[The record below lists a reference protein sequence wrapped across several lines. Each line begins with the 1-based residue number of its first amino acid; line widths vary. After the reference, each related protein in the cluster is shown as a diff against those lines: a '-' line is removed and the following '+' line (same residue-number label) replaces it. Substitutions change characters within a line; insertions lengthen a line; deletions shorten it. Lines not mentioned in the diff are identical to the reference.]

1 MGTVRGIRFQSEKN
15 GFAVLRLET
24 RKASE
29 PITVIGELVGFV
41 EGETV
46 RFSGRWEEHALYGK
60 RFRALSWV
68 PVIPSTTEGLARYLG
83 SGLVPG
89 IGERTAARIV
99 AKFGAET
106 LDVIT
111 TQKRKLTQVSG
122 IGQKRADAL
131 SEAVK
136 EKRTEAEGIAFLH
149 ALGLGPSLAKKI
161 HARFGT
167 RTAEQMRLDPYRTA
181 EEIAG
186 IGFLTADK
194 IGRGAG
200 ITDDDP
206 RRAEGAVLHLI
217 GKASDEGHVM
227 LPRAEVERLAVAL
240 EVPRERVGPAIEALG
255 ERQMVILD
263 GDAVYAPPLYRA
275 EKAVTEALGNL
286 AKGGSAVTKAKRE
299 KALSSVDVSA
309 LHALQKKAVER
320 VLHERLTVLTGG
332 PGTGKTTTVKAMLA
346 ALRAA
351 ELVVLLAAPT
361 GRAAK
366 RLSDATGAEART
378 LHRMLEWTPG
388 LRGFGRNAENPLE
401 CDVVLVDEASM
412 LDVRLAAGL
421 LEALPPSAHLILVGD
436 VDQLPPVGAGQVL
449 RALIDSEIADV
460 VRLTQI
466 FRQAQESA
474 IVRGAHALLHGKAPT
489 PTPPKTKGSGDLF
502 QIIAL
507 DGESAAH
514 KLVEVLR
521 RMAAAY
527 GLDPVHDV
535 QVLAP
540 MKKGPYGVDRLNE
553 VLQAE
558 LNPNAQRSSG
568 GSTRELTLTSGGPRR
583 VKFSVGDKVMQTVN
597 DYERE
602 VWNGD
607 LGRVERLES
616 GITYVSF
623 EGRKTSYRDDEL
635 DPVVLAY
642 AATVHKSQGS
652 EFEAVV
658 VVLHGSHHVM
668 LTRSLVYTAVT
679 RAKRLVVLFGD
690 PSAVLRAAKNARTEE
705 SFSKLEERM
714 RDAARTSTRA
724 PEGSGASP
732 LPE

>member
-1 MGTVRGIRFQSEKN
+1 MGEVLDVRFASEKN
-15 GFAVLRLET
+15 GFAVLRLQS
-24 RKASE
+24 RKADA
-29 PITVIGELVGFV
+29 PFTVIGELAGFSS
-41 EGETV
+41 GETV
-46 RFSGRWEEHALYGK
+46 RFQGRWEEHAVYGK

-68 PVIPSTTEGLARYLG
+68 PVIPSTTEGLVRYLG

-89 IGERTAARIV
+89 IGERIAERIV
-99 AKFGAET
+99 KKFGAET

-111 TQKRKLTQVSG
+111 SQRAKLTKVEG
-122 IGQKRADAL
+122 IGKKRAEAL
-131 SEAVK
+131 SDVVK
-136 EKRTEAEGIAFLH
+136 EKRSEAEGIAFLH
-149 ALGLGPSLAKKI
+149 ALGLGPALAKKI

-186 IGFLTADK
+186 IGFLTADM

-200 ITDDDP
+200 IAEDDP

-227 LPRAEVERLAVAL
+227 LPRAELERLSVAL
-240 EVPRERVGPAIEALG
+240 DVPRDRVGPAIDALAL
-255 ERQMVILD
+255 RQMVVVD
-263 GDAVYAPPLYRA
+263 EDAVYAPPLYRA
-275 EKAVTEALGNL
+275 EKAVCAALGAL
-286 AKGGSAVTKAKRE
+286 AKGVSGVAKAKRD
-299 KALSSVDVSA
+299 KALSTVDVSH

-320 VLHERLTVLTGG
+320 ALERRLTVLTGG

-378 LHRMLEWTPG
+378 LHRLLEWTPG

-412 LDVRLAAGL
+412 LDVRLADGL
-421 LEALPPSAHLILVGD
+421 LEALPKSAHLILVGD

-466 FRQAQESA
+466 FRQAEESA
-474 IVRGAHALLHGKAPT
+474 IVRGAHALLHGRAPV
-489 PTPPKTKGSGDLF
+489 PTAPKTKGSGDLF
-502 QIIAL
+502 QITAL
-507 DGESAAH
+507 DGETAAH
-514 KLVEVLR
+514 KLVEVLK
-521 RMAAAY
+521 RMSAAY

-540 MKKGPYGVDRLNE
+540 MKKGPFGVDRLNE
-553 VLQAE
+553 VLQSE
-558 LNPNAQRSSG
+558 LNPNAPRASG
-568 GSTRELTLTSGGPRR
+568 TRGEPFALKSGSRR
-583 VKFSVGDKVMQTVN
+583 AKFTVGDKVMQTVN

-607 LGRVERLES
+607 LGRVERVES

-690 PSAVLRAAKNARTEE
+690 PNAVLRAAKNARTEQ
-705 SFSKLEERM
+705 SFSKLEARM
-714 RDAARTSTRA
+714 RAAAR
-724 PEGSGASP
+724 
-732 LPE
+732 

>member
-122 IGQKRADAL
+122 IGKKRADAL

-309 LHALQKKAVER
+309 LHALQK
-320 VLHERLTVLTGG
+320 
-332 PGTGKTTTVKAMLA
+332 
-346 ALRAA
+346 
-351 ELVVLLAAPT
+351 
-361 GRAAK
+361 
-366 RLSDATGAEART
+366 
-378 LHRMLEWTPG
+378 
-388 LRGFGRNAENPLE
+388 
-401 CDVVLVDEASM
+401 
-412 LDVRLAAGL
+412 
-421 LEALPPSAHLILVGD
+421 
-436 VDQLPPVGAGQVL
+436 
-449 RALIDSEIADV
+449 
-460 VRLTQI
+460 
-466 FRQAQESA
+466 
-474 IVRGAHALLHGKAPT
+474 
-489 PTPPKTKGSGDLF
+489 
-502 QIIAL
+502 
-507 DGESAAH
+507 
-514 KLVEVLR
+514 
-521 RMAAAY
+521 
-527 GLDPVHDV
+527 
-535 QVLAP
+535 
-540 MKKGPYGVDRLNE
+540 
-553 VLQAE
+553 
-558 LNPNAQRSSG
+558 
-568 GSTRELTLTSGGPRR
+568 
-583 VKFSVGDKVMQTVN
+583 
-597 DYERE
+597 
-602 VWNGD
+602 
-607 LGRVERLES
+607 
-616 GITYVSF
+616 
-623 EGRKTSYRDDEL
+623 
-635 DPVVLAY
+635 
-642 AATVHKSQGS
+642 
-652 EFEAVV
+652 
-658 VVLHGSHHVM
+658 
-668 LTRSLVYTAVT
+668 
-679 RAKRLVVLFGD
+679 
-690 PSAVLRAAKNARTEE
+690 
-705 SFSKLEERM
+705 
-714 RDAARTSTRA
+714 
-724 PEGSGASP
+724 
-732 LPE
+732 